1 MKLTFIVEDNA
12 HDKSAGLNI
21 KEEARKNKVSTD
33 KIINQIQNEFWEF
46 AQSWEL
52 NCHLISWIDDVKE
65 GSSNG
70 K

>member
-1 MKLTFIVEDNA
+1 MKLTFRVEDNA

-33 KIINQIQNEFWEF
+33 TIINQIQNEFWEF

-52 NCHLISWIDDVKE
+52 SCYLDDVKE
-65 GSSNG
+65 KG
-70 K
+70 KENE